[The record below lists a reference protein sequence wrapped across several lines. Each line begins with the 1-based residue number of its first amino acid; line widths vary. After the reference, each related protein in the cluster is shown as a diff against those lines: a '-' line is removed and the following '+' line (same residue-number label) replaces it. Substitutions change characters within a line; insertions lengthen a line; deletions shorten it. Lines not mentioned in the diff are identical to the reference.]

1 MLNKNEGTVAM
12 NIDQLEYILEVAKVK
27 SISAASNNL
36 HVTLPAISQ
45 SITHLE
51 SELGV
56 KLFTRSR
63 HGTFPTAEGVIL
75 IEKVSEIIDK
85 VKELRE
91 EAQSLTNTISGELR
105 IATIPGP
112 MSLLVKTIA
121 AFKRDYPNVR
131 VVIEETNSLDM
142 LNSIHLDKID
152 LGLIIL
158 YEDLETRVN
167 DFAFTKVVD
176 TSMLCCVSQNSSLA
190 LRDYVTPEDLQRYPL
205 ALYKEDYIS
214 WYVDRLANQYGPMN
228 IMFTTNN
235 TSAVRQALR
244 EEMAITLGVDFTFV
258 NRDEP
263 YLEDYKVMNIRH
275 PGDSPVPLGWVR
287 AKNKSHS
294 RLIKAF
300 TNRLKIQLR

>member
-1 MLNKNEGTVAM
+1 M

-51 SELGV
+51 NELGV

-63 HGTFPTAEGVIL
+63 QGTFPIAEGIIL
-75 IEKVSEIIDK
+75 IDKASEIIEK

-91 EAQSLTNTISGELR
+91 EAQSFTNTISGELR

-121 AFKRDYPNVR
+121 AFKQDYPKVK
-131 VVIEETNSLDM
+131 VVIEETHSLDM
-142 LNSIHLDKID
+142 LNSIHQDKID

-158 YEDLETRVN
+158 YEDLEARVN
-167 DFAFTKVVD
+167 DFVFTKVVD
-176 TSMLCCVSQNSSLA
+176 TSMLCCVSQSSSLA
-190 LRDYVTPEDLQRYPL
+190 LRKYVTPEELQRYPL

-214 WYVDRLANQYGPMN
+214 WYVNRLANQYGPMN

-235 TSAVRQALR
+235 TSAIRQALR

-263 YLEDYKVMNIRH
+263 YLEGFRVINIRH
-275 PGDSPVPLGWVR
+275 PGDSPVPLGWIR
-287 AKNKSHS
+287 AKNKSQS
-294 RLIKAF
+294 RIIKAF
-300 TNRLKIQLR
+300 TNRLKIQLG